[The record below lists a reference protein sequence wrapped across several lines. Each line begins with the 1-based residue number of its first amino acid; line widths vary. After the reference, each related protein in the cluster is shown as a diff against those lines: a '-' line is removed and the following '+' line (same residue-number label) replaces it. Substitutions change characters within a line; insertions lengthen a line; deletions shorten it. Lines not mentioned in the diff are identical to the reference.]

1 MALTVTVDGA
11 DVSALVDV
19 QTLTITQV
27 LTRRGDTASFDLLDP
42 SLARDFAPLQP
53 VTVLD
58 ELGNAKFGG
67 IATRLRQTVADG
79 PALNRWRLECQ
90 DVTYYLRKTLC
101 NRKYQAQ
108 SIDQIVKDLLAGFP
122 PGVAI
127 TTANV
132 QTGLPTLQYFNAPH
146 LSLADA
152 FDKLVRLSDATAY
165 LMWDV
170 DANRDLHFFDQNHV
184 PTADVL
190 LTDAAPGPGQANYRR
205 DSFWYERDA
214 SQLANQ
220 ITFRGGTYVSNPY
233 LQTWV
238 GNGQQASYL
247 FDFPPDTSGASGGVL
262 PVVTVGGAGQTVRVD
277 GGNGFG
283 SFQALV
289 SLAQDTQTA
298 TLRFATP
305 PAAGATISA
314 TYVYDL
320 PVLVR
325 RKDNVSV
332 TDYGTWEE
340 YITDGQVKTQQA
352 ATQRAAAMLSQF
364 ARPLATAG
372 VDVDQT
378 YRGSL
383 GAGQQVTLV
392 NTQLGLNTTMLVT
405 DCRITGTAGG
415 RYQHR
420 LGLAAFG

>member
-1 MALTVTVDGA
+1 MALTVTINGT

-42 SLARDFAPLQP
+42 SLARSFAPLQA
-53 VTVLD
+53 VTIRD

-67 IATRLRQTVADG
+67 IATRLRQAVTDG

-90 DVTYYLRKTLC
+90 DATYYLQKTLC
-101 NRKYQAQ
+101 NKKYQAQ
-108 SIDQIVKDLLAGFP
+108 SIDQIVRDLLANFP
-122 PGVAI
+122 PGVTI
-127 TTANV
+127 TTTNV
-132 QTGLPTLQYFNAPH
+132 QAGLPTLQYFNAPH
-146 LSLADA
+146 LRLADA
-152 FDKLVRLSDATAY
+152 FDKLVRLSNSTAF

-170 DANRDLHFFDQNHV
+170 DANHDLHFFDQNHV
-184 PTADVL
+184 PAADVV
-190 LTDAAPGPGQANYRR
+190 LTDAAPGAGQANYRR

-220 ITFRGGTYVSNPY
+220 ITFRGGTFLSNPY
-233 LQTWV
+233 GQTWV

-247 FDFPPDTSGASGGVL
+247 FDYPPDSSVPAGGAL
-262 PVVTVGGAGQTVRVD
+262 PVVTVGGVSQTVGID
-277 GGNGFG
+277 TGNGFVG
-283 SFQALV
+283 DQALV
-289 SLAQDTQTA
+289 SLAQDTQSA
-298 TLRFATP
+298 TLRFAAA
-305 PAAGATISA
+305 PALGATISA

-332 TDYGTWEE
+332 TNYGTWEE
-340 YITDGQVKTQQA
+340 YIVDSQVKTQQA

-378 YRGSL
+378 YPGSL
-383 GAGQQVTLV
+383 AAGQQLTLV

-405 DCRITGTAGG
+405 DCRIVGVAGG

-420 LGLAAFG
+420 LRLATFG